1 MVEIYA
7 TGENFVKRDI
17 KSGRFLKVIYFIVS
31 PSCESIEGPF
41 IKSRPAVVGADREK
55 CRKTEKKDDPWFI
68 VLSMC
73 TVSISMA
80 NLVS

>member
-1 MVEIYA
+1 MA
-7 TGENFVKRDI
+7 
-17 KSGRFLKVIYFIVS
+17 S
-31 PSCESIEGPF
+31 PNYESIEGPF
-41 IKSRPAVVGADREK
+41 REYLSKVDRQYLE
-55 CRKTEKKDDPWFI
+55 KTEIEEKDDPWFI